1 MVRVTYALRVERE
14 LANGVVVVDDYEIE
28 GAVNLRTRE
37 VQILAACVYYSD
49 SQGTQCDPT
58 ALSADDLRYHPLD
71 LEDIRH
77 ELRARADDIACA
89 HCRERAAADPATFC
103 EECLREHVE
112 LPASYVQ
119 ATAATLVRRLDALR
133 KAHPELYREL
143 TAASL
148 EAEKVYDAIASLAAR
163 ESADGEAA

>member
-1 MVRVTYALRVERE
+1 MVRVTHTLRVERE
-14 LANGVVVVDDYEIE
+14 LANGVVVYDDYEIE

-37 VQILAACVYYSD
+37 VLILAGCVYYSD

-77 ELRARADDIACA
+77 ELWARADDIACA

-119 ATAATLVRRLDALR
+119 ATGAALLRRLETLR
-133 KAHPELYREL
+133 KSHPELHLEL
-143 TAASL
+143 AGALLEASKLYDAAAS
-148 EAEKVYDAIASLAAR
+148 YAAR
-163 ESADGEAA
+163 EAREAAE